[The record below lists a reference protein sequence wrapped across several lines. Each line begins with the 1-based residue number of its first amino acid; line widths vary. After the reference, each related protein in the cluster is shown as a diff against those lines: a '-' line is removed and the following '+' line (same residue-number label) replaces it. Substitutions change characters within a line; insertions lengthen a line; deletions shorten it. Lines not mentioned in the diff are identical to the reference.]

1 MGGAYHTLQVHM
13 VDQYLNSLGIEPMA
27 SSAPCSKSKSKSFIM
42 VTQHDTQQHTCILGG
57 DTGHTHTHSH
67 THAEEVASEICPL
80 LLTHP
85 GLSFLQGSQEQWAA
99 FMAPG
104 TKPSDHVQCW
114 SGTDRRVILSVLL
127 HVFMLGS
134 FVEETLV
141 NTGRT
146 CTLHPERPGPHASG
160 LNVSSPC
167 CFLLYRKS
175 T

>member
-1 MGGAYHTLQVHM
+1 MT
-13 VDQYLNSLGIEPMA
+13 
-27 SSAPCSKSKSKSFIM
+27 
-42 VTQHDTQQHTCILGG
+42 
-57 DTGHTHTHSH
+57 THVYTHSH

-127 HVFMLGS
+127 HVFMLGLLA
-134 FVEETLV
+134 EETPCEHGENMQTPHRKAREIAHL
-141 NTGRT
+141 NTVHSGEDLPPRT
-146 CTLHPERPGPHASG
+146 
-160 LNVSSPC
+160 
-167 CFLLYRKS
+167 K
-175 T
+175 